1 MVTACSVKSPQL
13 LIHKQMKS
21 NKISSKLQEVID
33 QLAPNNLIR
42 LLYGMLMMNLGLLS
56 STEMCLMLK
65 WFLSSIL
72 RTISQGRI
80 CGRIALSGLREILKK
95 ESLYIGIISLD
106 IMKRVKD
113 QVGQQY
119 GTMSHL
125 VSILTDIMSIKNN

>member
-1 MVTACSVKSPQL
+1 MDTAYSVKSPQL
-13 LIHKQMKS
+13 LIYKQMKS
-21 NKISSKLQEVID
+21 NKIYSKLQEVID
-33 QLAPNNLIR
+33 QLALNNLMR

-72 RTISQGRI
+72 RIISQGRI
-80 CGRIALSGLREILKK
+80 CGRIALSGLQGILKK

-113 QVGQQY
+113 QVGWQY
-119 GTMSHL
+119 GTMSHP
-125 VSILTDIMSIKNN
+125 VSTLTDIMSIKNN